1 MAMKWDKC
9 RFCDRSP
16 SKRSCCTAVPLY
28 RCKTTYRI
36 IILLSDHRSKGTE
49 LATSD
54 GRCSTLLRLLLPLPL
69 PFTAISESGV
79 SFRQPAA
86 WFESSS
92 TVISDV
98 FLHSP
103 THNWRNGALDT
114 RHPSN
119 PGNNNSSLPHHVNGP
134 GTVHTL
140 IFLSALLVALLH
152 FPNLFCLP
160 TLFVSSFATILPT
173 QGHNRTLPRVITHNQ
188 HTYLVH

>member
-79 SFRQPAA
+79 SFDSQRPDSSHRQPWLVTFSYTHPHIIGEMAPLTLGTQVTQEIITRA
-86 WFESSS
+86 
-92 TVISDV
+92 
-98 FLHSP
+98 FL
-103 THNWRNGALDT
+103 T
-114 RHPSN
+114 
-119 PGNNNSSLPHHVNGP
+119 
-134 GTVHTL
+134 TL
-140 IFLSALLVALLH
+140 TAREQCIH
-152 FPNLFCLP
+152 WYFCLP
-160 TLFVSSFATILPT
+160 CW
-173 QGHNRTLPRVITHNQ
+173 
-188 HTYLVH
+188 